1 MRKAVYWITVSAA
14 GLLFFGAMWL
24 ALQEPERRPAD
35 ETLSVAL
42 TPERIAR
49 GTYLA
54 THVARCL
61 HCHSQQD
68 LSRFGRPVIAGTE
81 GAGGMCLGPSTGFD
95 GRICP
100 PNITPDP
107 ETGIGR
113 WTDGELLRALR
124 EGVNRRGEALFPM
137 MPYEK
142 YRHALSDADAHALI
156 AWMRSL
162 PPQHR
167 PTPRR
172 DLPFPLGIA
181 IKTLPAIVEGPVNP
195 PRETAVQRGWV
206 LAEQAGCPICHTPI
220 DDRHYPIEAR
230 LMAGGRPYPL
240 GDGAVVTS
248 ANLTPHPD
256 GLGTMTL
263 EAFGERLRRHSAA
276 APVAPGRNTVM
287 PWQSFAGLHDE
298 DVADLY
304 AWLRSLAP
312 LSGAVQ
318 PWGTPAAD

>member
-1 MRKAVYWITVSAA
+1 MRKAVYWVTVSVA

-24 ALQEPERRPAD
+24 AVQEPERREP
-35 ETLSVAL
+35 EELSVEL
-42 TPERIAR
+42 TPERVAR

-54 THVARCL
+54 THVARCV

-68 LSRFGRPVIAGTE
+68 VSKFGRPVIEGTE
-81 GAGGMCLGPSTGFD
+81 GTGGMCLGPSTGFD

-142 YRHALSDADAHALI
+142 YRHVLSDADAHAVI
-156 AWMRSL
+156 AWMRTL

-195 PRETAVQRGWV
+195 PLETPEQRGLV
-206 LAEQAGCPICHTPI
+206 VAELAGCPICHTPI
-220 DDRHYPIEAR
+220 DERHHPIEAR
-230 LMAGGRPYPL
+230 FMAGGRPYPL
-240 GDGAVVTS
+240 GEGAVVTS

-256 GLGTMTL
+256 GLGALPL
-263 EAFGERLRRHSAA
+263 EAFRERLRRHV
-276 APVAPGRNTVM
+276 PPENVDPDRNTVM
-287 PWQSFAGLHDE
+287 PWQAFAGLEDD
-298 DVADLY
+298 DVADLH
-304 AWLRSLAP
+304 AWLRALKP
-312 LSGAVQ
+312 LPGAVQ
-318 PWGTPAAD
+318 PWGDTARD

>member
-1 MRKAVYWITVSAA
+1 MRKAVYWITVSVA
-14 GLLFFGAMWL
+14 GLVFFGAMWV
-24 ALQEPERRPAD
+24 ALQEPERRPPED
-35 ETLSVAL
+35 LTVELS
-42 TPERIAR
+42 PERIAR

-54 THVARCL
+54 THVARCV

-68 LSRFGRPVIAGTE
+68 TSKFGRPVIPGTE
-81 GAGGMCLGPSTGFD
+81 GAGGMCLGPSTGFE

-113 WTDGELLRALR
+113 WTDGELLRAMR

-142 YRHALSDADAHALI
+142 YRHALSDEDAHAII

-162 PPQHR
+162 PPQQR

-181 IKTLPAIVEGPVNP
+181 IKTLPAIVEGPVQP
-195 PRETAVQRGWV
+195 PRDTAEKRGWA
-206 LAEQAGCPICHTPI
+206 LAELAGCPICHTPI
-220 DDRHYPIEAR
+220 DARHHPVEER
-230 LMAGGRPYPL
+230 HMAGGRPYPL
-240 GDGAVVTS
+240 GEGAVVTS

-256 GLGTMTL
+256 GLGDLSL
-263 EAFGERLRRHSAA
+263 EGLGERLGRHASP
-276 APVAPGRNTVM
+276 APVEPARNTVM
-287 PWQSFAGLHDE
+287 PWQSFAGME
-298 DVADLY
+298 EADLADLH
-304 AWLRSLAP
+304 AWLRSLRP
-312 LSGAVQ
+312 LPGAVQ
-318 PWGTPAAD
+318 PWGGAAEN